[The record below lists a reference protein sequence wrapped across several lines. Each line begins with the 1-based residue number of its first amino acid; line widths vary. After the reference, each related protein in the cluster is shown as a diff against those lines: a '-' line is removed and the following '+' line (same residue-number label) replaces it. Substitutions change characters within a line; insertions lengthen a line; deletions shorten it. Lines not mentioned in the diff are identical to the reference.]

1 MSNKT
6 VDINKV
12 VDQCEEEEEDALVG
26 ENIQTARFDE
36 EKCGGAAVTNNA
48 NDYNSPLSPQQ
59 HFEVMRTLSPKA
71 AIIPSVSEDLNKVFT
86 TEVTNEVINRLLC
99 EIEVLY
105 FDHFDEISD

>member
-1 MSNKT
+1 
-6 VDINKV
+6 
-12 VDQCEEEEEDALVG
+12 
-26 ENIQTARFDE
+26 
-36 EKCGGAAVTNNA
+36 
-48 NDYNSPLSPQQ
+48 
-59 HFEVMRTLSPKA
+59 MRTLSPKA